1 MTMMR
6 YRDYVAR
13 IEFEDESRLFHGR
26 VVNLRD
32 VVNFYGG
39 SAEELLVEFRRSVEE
54 YLAVCKEEGIEPDK
68 PYSGRFNVRLAPE
81 LHRAIVE
88 VSALSGQSLNSWVAE
103 ELARAV
109 QASPQRRGERQAGRA
124 NARPRGAAKSR
135 KKAAAGPRLSGSR

>member
-6 YRDYVAR
+6 YRDYLAR
-13 IEFEDESRLFHGR
+13 IDFEEESELFHGR

-39 SAEELLVEFRRSVEE
+39 SADELLTEFRRSVEE
-54 YLAVCKEEGIEPDK
+54 YLAVCSEEGIEPDK

-88 VSALSGQSLNSWVAE
+88 VSALSGKSLNAWVAD

-109 QASPQRRGERQAGRA
+109 DASPSPRADQGRGRG
-124 NARPRGAAKSR
+124 NARRRSSAKRPYSSRPAAK
-135 KKAAAGPRLSGSR
+135 PV

>member
-6 YRDYVAR
+6 YGDYVAR
-13 IEFEDESRLFHGR
+13 IDFEDESGLFHGR

-39 SAEELLVEFRRSVEE
+39 SADELLAEFGRSVEE

-68 PYSGRFNVRLAPE
+68 PYSGRFNVRLAPD

-88 VSALSGQSLNSWVAE
+88 VSALSGKSLNTWVAD

-109 QASPQRRGERQAGRA
+109 QASPPTRGDKRGGRGNTRTRDSA
-124 NARPRGAAKSR
+124 KRKKGAA
-135 KKAAAGPRLSGSR
+135 AQPRSSSA